1 MHRLLMLVR
10 MTVEL
15 VLRKI
20 DNALAMTPSL
30 CHDKKTFAFFIR
42 ISCEANDLSP
52 HEVDLVLSH
61 YLSS

>member
-42 ISCEANDLSP
+42 ISCEANDLS
-52 HEVDLVLSH
+52 HRDIDVVLRR
-61 YLSS
+61 YL